1 MIKVCLRSC
10 PRNRAQIPESGTANT
25 MGIEPEEFSR
35 NEFKELWIC
44 SKCVKESELEQF
56 ISYVNGAPEC
66 SFCNGN
72 DAPTCEFIKFADYV
86 KKCLSTEYD
95 LAVDNLGWD
104 KGEGG
109 WQFAKTWDT
118 HGLIIDELGIEF
130 SRDGNRSVLQALLN
144 VLGNHDWCVT
154 NPYGVSPLDE
164 LRVGWERFCNLI
176 QHETRFFL
184 DRWAPSVPD
193 VDMGEPEQLTPI
205 ELLSAIGT
213 RVQSMQL
220 FRTLPARSIVYRAR
234 RCKRNH
240 YLSTPDELGPPPQE
254 KAVLANRMSP
264 PGIVMFYGALD
275 SNTAVSETITKPA
288 SCSVGKFVIHR
299 SLNLLD
305 LTCVPSVPSI
315 FAKQQAYQ
323 LWSRADA
330 QFFKELVE
338 HLTKPIA
345 RDARIHIEYIP
356 TQVVTE
362 YCRLVFHVKHATEKL
377 DGILYLSARQPGG
390 ESLVLFADRSA
401 VIGIENE
408 TDGRLNDA
416 WLELVDVEDFDL

>member
-1 MIKVCLRSC
+1 MDIDSRD
-10 PRNRAQIPESGTANT
+10 
-25 MGIEPEEFSR
+25 FSR
-35 NEFKELWIC
+35 NEFKGLWIC
-44 SKCVKESELEQF
+44 SNCVHEPDLQKF
-56 ISYVNGAPEC
+56 ISNINTDSEC
-66 SFCNGN
+66 SFCSGN
-72 DAPTCEFIKFADYV
+72 DAPTCEFLKFADYV
-86 KKCLSTEYD
+86 EKCMRTEYD

-109 WQFAKTWDT
+109 WQFAQTWDT
-118 HGLIIDELGIEF
+118 HDLVINELGIEF
-130 SRDGNRSVLQALLN
+130 DPDSNSSVLQTLLN

-164 LRVGWERFCNLI
+164 LRVDWKRFCNLI

-184 DRWAPSVPD
+184 DRWAPSLPD
-193 VDMGEPEQLTPI
+193 GDMGEPEPLTPI

-213 RVQSMQL
+213 RIQSMQL
-220 FRTLPARSIVYRAR
+220 FRTLRTRSIVYRAR
-234 RCKRNH
+234 HCEKNH
-240 YLSTPDELGPPPQE
+240 YLSTPDELGPPPWE

-275 SNTAVSETITKPA
+275 SSTAISETITKPA

-299 SLNLLD
+299 SLKLLD

-323 LWSRADA
+323 RWSRVDA
-330 QFFKELVE
+330 QFFKELVDD
-338 HLTKPIA
+338 LTKPIA
-345 RDARIHIEYIP
+345 RDAHIHIEYIP

-362 YCRLVFHVKHATEKL
+362 YCRLVFHVEHTTNKL
-377 DGILYLSARQPGG
+377 DGILYPSARNPGG

-401 VIGIENE
+401 VIGIDNE
-408 TDGRLNDA
+408 TDGRSRDA